1 MPDPRECSDARTTDP
16 FQPKMVMDSLNF
28 TIVSSAIF
36 LTASCTSIYQK
47 ADIAR
52 VASNRSI
59 DIANHKNLV
68 IQYRVSGLQQIMI
81 YLSPREGVLSQKNS
95 SKEFSQSE
103 LSKLR
108 VKATSLGG
116 RLDVNGIVI
125 DKGVTVLVDLTKIF
139 NDEGKMGSV
148 RNLGKYN
155 PIIRVVSCNDL
166 PADENLCDL
175 ILTVEDPEGITRSIG
190 LRVHGG
196 FTDSL

>member
-1 MPDPRECSDARTTDP
+1 
-16 FQPKMVMDSLNF
+16 MDSLNF

-125 DKGVTVLVDLTKIF
+125 DKGGTVLVDLTKIF